1 MMNLISLEM
10 ITFITIMIAYSK
22 FRKTNIFALNMV
34 RDLTIYMPP
43 NQGEYDQMVNAS
55 KPKEVRESVKGKK
68 NKYDAKKASSSKG
81 KQPLKFPLRQMPM
94 GEELLSVCHKWF
106 PEFDFIL
113 MMVHYVL
120 ILFVL
125 MMAYK
130 SFLPENF
137 VKTNLTFNM
146 ALLTLLI
153 ICTSMTKNTF
163 PTGYFS
169 LTDETKMQLLLSF
182 KSFLIVWCCF
192 AYTEG

>member
-1 MMNLISLEM
+1 M
-10 ITFITIMIAYSK
+10 I
-22 FRKTNIFALNMV
+22 
-34 RDLTIYMPP
+34 
-43 NQGEYDQMVNAS
+43 NAN

-68 NKYDAKKASSSKG
+68 NKYDAKKASSSSKG
-81 KQPLKFPLRQMPM
+81 KQSLQFPMRQMPM
-94 GEELLSVCHKWF
+94 GDQLLQHCYKFF
-106 PEFDFIL
+106 PEFDFML

-125 MMAYK
+125 MMLYK
-130 SFLPENF
+130 SFLPEDI

-153 ICTSMTKNTF
+153 ICTSMTRNTF
-163 PTGYFS
+163 PTGFLS